1 MLQQSTKPTARKP
14 LLRPRRL
21 DVFLHAIKT
30 LRLLATLVRE
40 PRIPVMRKVLFLFSV
55 AALLVILLIPDV
67 IDNAILGTIL
77 PFVGIFLGVPLDTG
91 VDWVAFS
98 LLIVSLLR
106 FFPAEVVS
114 EHYRNIFEK

>member
-1 MLQQSTKPTARKP
+1 MLQQSTKPTDRKL

-21 DVFLHAIKT
+21 DVFLHATKT

-40 PRIPVMRKVLFLFSV
+40 PRIPAVRKVLFLFSV
-55 AALLVILLIPDV
+55 AALIVILLIPDV
-67 IDNAILGTIL
+67 IDNTILGTIL
-77 PFVGIFLGVPLDTG
+77 PFVGIFLGVPLDAG